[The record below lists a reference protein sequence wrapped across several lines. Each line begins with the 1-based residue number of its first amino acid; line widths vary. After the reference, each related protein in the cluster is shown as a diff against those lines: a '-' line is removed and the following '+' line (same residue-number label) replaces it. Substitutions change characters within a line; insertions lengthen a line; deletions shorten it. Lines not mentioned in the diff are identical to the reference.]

1 MARYVKSRVKLNSV
15 KIKQLEEAAITAL
28 GIATD
33 VVYSDLK
40 DSQTIPFAETTYKE
54 ERVYGKRGQFAKNG
68 KEYKGRLVK
77 RVDHEGGT
85 LNDSTFKDLSEVRD
99 GRTYIVSSTPYA
111 RRLYYHP
118 EYHFYKGEHKN
129 AGGKWFAPY
138 EEGGK
143 KSSLMVEKFKEN
155 YKRLAGV

>member
-1 MARYVKSRVKLNSV
+1 MAKYVKSRVKLNSV

-28 GIATD
+28 AMTTD
-33 VVYSDLK
+33 TVYSDLK
-40 DSQTIPFAETTYKE
+40 NSQTIPFAETTYKE

-68 KEYKGRLVK
+68 REYKGKVVE

-85 LNDSTFKDLSEVRD
+85 LNDSTFKDLSEVRQ
-99 GRTYIVSSTPYA
+99 GKTYIVSSTPYA

-143 KSSLMVEKFKEN
+143 KSHIMIEQFAKIF
-155 YKRLAGV
+155 KRLAGI

>member
-15 KIKQLEEAAITAL
+15 KIKKLEEAAITAL
-28 GIATD
+28 GMATD
-33 VVYSDLK
+33 TVYTDLK
-40 DSQTIPFAETTYKE
+40 NSQTIPFAETTYKE
-54 ERVYGKRGQFAKNG
+54 EKDNG
-68 KEYKGRLVK
+68 KVVRRL
-77 RVDHEGGT
+77 DHEGGM
-85 LNDSTFKDLSEVRD
+85 LNDSTFKDLSEVRQ
-99 GRTYIVSSTPYA
+99 GKTYIVSSTPYA

-143 KSSLMVEKFKEN
+143 KSHIMIEQFAKIFK
-155 YKRLAGV
+155 RIAGV

>member
-1 MARYVKSRVKLNSV
+1 MAKYVKSRVKLNSV

-28 GIATD
+28 AQATD
-33 VVYSDLK
+33 AVYSDLK
-40 DSQTIPFAETTYKE
+40 NSETIPFA
-54 ERVYGKRGQFAKNG
+54 V
-68 KEYKGRLVK
+68 
-77 RVDHEGGT
+77 GT
-85 LNDSTFKDLSEVRD
+85 LNDSTFIDLSEVKQ
-99 GRTYIVSSTPYA
+99 GKTYIVSSTPYA

-143 KSSLMVEKFKEN
+143 KSSLMVEQFKEN